1 MTNLHRVNEISKM
14 IKRYENAQ
22 AEWSRRVFE
31 HTNAFV
37 RIHEVSKA
45 LARQLG
51 IPNNEAFNN
60 TTGLT
65 IHPAITN
72 HANYKKANNNY
83 KKATRNMKN
92 MYRIAM
98 LSRRNNLARRLGLIN
113 PTPNQ
118 LRRAINNWKS
128 KVPSLVFFARALT
141 AMGPI
146 PAGKNTRHLSE
157 NEIRMITK
165 RFL

>member
-1 MTNLHRVNEISKM
+1 MTNLHRVNEISKL

-22 AEWSRRVFE
+22 AEWSRRVSE
-31 HTNAFV
+31 HTNSFL
-37 RIHEVSKA
+37 RIHKVSKA

-51 IPNNEAFNN
+51 ISNNEAFNN
-60 TTGLT
+60 VTGLT

-83 KKATRNMKN
+83 KQATRNMKK
-92 MYRIAM
+92 MYRLAM
-98 LSRRNNLARRLGLIN
+98 LSRRNNLAKRLGLNN

-128 KVPSLVFFARALT
+128 KVPTLVLFARALT
-141 AMGPI
+141 ATGPI
-146 PAGKNTRHLSE
+146 PAGKNSGRLTD
-157 NEIRMITK
+157 NQIRTITK
-165 RFL
+165 GFL